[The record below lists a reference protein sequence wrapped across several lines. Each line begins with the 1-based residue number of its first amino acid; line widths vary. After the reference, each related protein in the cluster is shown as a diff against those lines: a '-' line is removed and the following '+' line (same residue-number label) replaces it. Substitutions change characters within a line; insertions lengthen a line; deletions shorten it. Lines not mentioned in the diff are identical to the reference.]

1 MAFVVR
7 QPVGILPGELAKHTL
22 SGASGCGACCASCAS
37 GGPCEGLAGPV
48 IDAAKAHPF
57 IAAGL
62 AYLVYAA
69 IFDANVR
76 SALGGRVRHDYG
88 RSKSGVQAYIARRKA
103 RKAT

>member
-1 MAFVVR
+1 MAFV
-7 QPVGILPGELAKHTL
+7 LPGELDRRPMAGV
-22 SGASGCGACCASCAS
+22 GACGACCASCAS
-37 GGPCEGLAGPV
+37 GGPCSGGGLCDLAGPV

-76 SALGGRVRHDYG
+76 SALGGRVRTDYG

-103 RKAT
+103 RKAQ